1 MKRSNDLRK
10 KLIWFAIA
18 VVMIPM
24 IILYLMIL
32 AFFTNRSIEENQRYA
47 YHNIQSI
54 SSTLDSAFSGL
65 NELSLFMLANPAVR
79 NYLAEPS
86 ESALY
91 AQVNSSLQLLPFS
104 SKYYKTVSVI
114 SDSRELL
121 YSGIFN
127 NKSITQS
134 DRERADQLMGTSFW
148 SIRPGDVS
156 LIRLMR
162 DTNRL
167 SRALGYI
174 KIEVNQSALTDIM
187 ASPDSLPRSSCLL
200 MTDAGV
206 LLSRGEIPEGLLEDE
221 AFSYESLSKGKRD
234 SASISLAGRTYS
246 YSTRPVF
253 EGKVV
258 VVSLLDRAELF
269 QMDSLLVWSIA
280 AALMMSALFASIL
293 IAYYTRRVFDPLKKL
308 GEVMVGIEQRDF
320 DSGFVIPGNNE
331 ITLLVS
337 QFNLMCRRL
346 KMMHEQVYL
355 SEIKLRDAEL
365 HALQSEINP
374 HFLYNTLDTIY
385 WMSEISHTWKV
396 SEMVKSLSNL
406 FRIAL
411 APASDGLVPLK
422 LEREYI
428 ECYLTIQQV
437 RYQDQIRFEFYVQEG
452 LDELMVLKLLLQPI
466 VENAIIHGVEPAGGG
481 RVVINIYREDD
492 DLVYKVFNEG
502 SGVDVEEM
510 KKLLC
515 EEQPQKRGL
524 AIRNVNARLKL
535 RFGSDYA
542 PVFENVPG
550 GVLVTIHQPVS
561 GAKGGEDA

>member
-1 MKRSNDLRK
+1 MNKSNDLRK
-10 KLIWFAIA
+10 KLTWFAIA
-18 VVMIPM
+18 VVMVPM
-24 IILYLMIL
+24 VILYLIIL
-32 AFFTNRSIEENQRYA
+32 TFFTNRSMEENQRYA
-47 YHNIQSI
+47 YQNIQSV
-54 SSTLDSAFSGL
+54 SSALDSAFVGL
-65 NELSLFMLANPAVR
+65 NELSLFMLANQAIR
-79 NYLAEPS
+79 DYLAEPS

-91 AQVNSSLQLLPFS
+91 ARVNSSLQLLPFS

-114 SDSRELL
+114 SDARELL

-127 NKSITQS
+127 NKSITKE

-167 SRALGYI
+167 SRSLGYI
-174 KIEVNQSALTDIM
+174 KIEVNQPALLEIM
-187 ASPDSLPRSSCLL
+187 ASPDSLPAGSYLL

-206 LLSRGEIPEGLLEDE
+206 MLQRGEIPEGLLEQE
-221 AFSYESLSKGKRD
+221 SFSYASLAEGKRD
-234 SASISLAGRTYS
+234 SASISLGGHTYL

-253 EGKVV
+253 DGKVV
-258 VVSLLDRAELF
+258 VVSLLDRAALF
-269 QMDSLLVWSIA
+269 QMDSLLLWSIV
-280 AALMMSALFASIL
+280 AALAMSAVFATIL
-293 IAYYTRRVFDPLKKL
+293 ITYYTRRFFDPLKRL

-355 SEIKLRDAEL
+355 SEIRLRDAEL

-385 WMSEISHTWKV
+385 WMSEISKTWKV

-411 APASDGLVPLK
+411 APAPGGLVPLR
-422 LEREYI
+422 LEREYMQ
-428 ECYLTIQQV
+428 CYLTIQQV

-452 LDELMVLKLLLQPI
+452 LDELKVLKLLLQPI

-492 DLVYKVFNEG
+492 TLVYKVFNEG
-502 SGVDVEEM
+502 TSVDIAEM
-510 KKLLC
+510 ERLMG
-515 EEQPQKRGL
+515 EEQPGKRGL
-524 AIRNVNARLKL
+524 AIRNVSARLKL

-561 GAKGGEDA
+561 EG

>member
-10 KLIWFAIA
+10 KLVWFAIA
-18 VVMIPM
+18 VVMVPM
-24 IILYLMIL
+24 VILYLIIL
-32 AFFTNRSIEENQRYA
+32 TFFTNRSIEENQRYA
-47 YHNIQSI
+47 YHNIQSTA
-54 SSTLDSAFSGL
+54 SALDSAFRGL
-65 NELSLFMLANPAVR
+65 NELSLYMLANPAVR
-79 NYLAEPS
+79 DYLANPS
-86 ESALY
+86 ERALY

-127 NKSITQS
+127 NKSITDA

-156 LIRLMR
+156 LVRLMR

-174 KIEVNQSALTDIM
+174 KIEVNQPALMEIM
-187 ASPDSLPRSSCLL
+187 ASPDSLPKSGYLL
-200 MTDAGV
+200 VTDAGV
-206 LLSRGEIPEGLLEDE
+206 MLQRGEIPEGLVEDG
-221 AFSYESLSKGKRD
+221 AFSYEALSAGQRD
-234 SASISLAGRTYS
+234 SASVSVGGRTFLYS
-246 YSTRPVF
+246 SRPVF
-253 EGKVV
+253 GGKVV

-269 QMDSLLVWSIA
+269 QMDSLLLWSIA
-280 AALMMSALFASIL
+280 VALLMSALFVTIL
-293 IAYYTRRVFDPLKKL
+293 IAYYTRRFFDPLKRL

-355 SEIKLRDAEL
+355 SEIRLRDAEL

-385 WMSEISHTWKV
+385 WMSEINKTWKV

-411 APASDGLVPLK
+411 APAPDGLVPLR

-452 LDELMVLKLLLQPI
+452 LDDLKVLKLLLQPI

-492 DLVYKVFNEG
+492 ALVYKVFNEG
-502 SGVDVEEM
+502 TGVDIAEM
-510 KKLLC
+510 ETLMG
-515 EEQPQKRGL
+515 EEQPGKRGL
-524 AIRNVNARLKL
+524 AIHNVNTRLKL
-535 RFGSDYA
+535 RFGSEYA
-542 PVFENVPG
+542 LVFENVPG
-550 GVLVTIHQPVS
+550 GVLATIHQPAS
-561 GAKGGEDA
+561 GAKGGGEA